1 MMKPFAPSTL
11 SQITPHLIL
20 TDVDGVEYGTRNG
33 HWFRINTA
41 SELYANAEIKI
52 PVPVDDSVEAV
63 IARLD
68 MIADVIKKELDNDI
82 TGKKQVVVF
91 CAMGMERSP
100 LSVAW
105 YLSKYEDYTLGSA
118 YKHIHSVRPIVLD
131 RSWWIDKDITEDLD
145 AKLSWKLVDIH
156 NRFIVE

>member
-1 MMKPFAPSTL
+1 MIKPFAPSTL

-52 PVPVDDSVEAV
+52 PVPVFESEEVV

-68 MIADVIKKELDNDI
+68 MLADIIKKELDNDI

-100 LSVAW
+100 LAVAW
-105 YLSKYEDYTLGSA
+105 YLAKYEDYTLGSA
-118 YKHIHSVRPIVLD
+118 YKHIHSIRPIVLD
-131 RSWWIDKDITEDLD
+131 RSWWSGIDIDEGLD
-145 AKLSWKLVDIH
+145 DALSWKLVDTH
-156 NRFIVE
+156 NSFIIE